1 MNWSEHNLESI
12 CKYSYNIF
20 RIPVYLY
27 ESEKLIS
34 SIPTELMTYHP
45 HEVLQNP
52 NFVGNS
58 ISYYQTKDNFFWGS
72 ISIKDTEY
80 KLLIGPI
87 SSLPLSDNQ
96 LSYLFYQMKV
106 PAVKRKLIER
116 IYKTI
121 PLDTQLDFIDRLL
134 FLQYIFNQDDIT
146 RNDFFRLQNDTL
158 SDTSNQTYMKK
169 QSFNEDSSSML
180 IEPDSIIM
188 YIETGNIHSVMEY
201 LCSPEA
207 YTELPWGENSIMQ
220 HKQIGY
226 YSIAL
231 FAEAARRGGIPLKE
245 CSEIVANYYS
255 DITKLED
262 IEQIDFLIGRCA
274 LFFAEKVHSIPL
286 PQNLD
291 QSLLSSIH
299 FIRQNVYSSLTVD
312 DVAQQLG
319 YSRSHTSK
327 LFHEELGFTPGE
339 FIIRTKLEE
348 SKILLAHSDKSLSE
362 IASLLTFANQSH
374 FQRSFKK
381 HYNITP
387 LQYRKKSLGTSIPNQ
402 YPQT

>member
-1 MNWSEHNLESI
+1 
-12 CKYSYNIF
+12 
-20 RIPVYLY
+20 
-27 ESEKLIS
+27 
-34 SIPTELMTYHP
+34 
-45 HEVLQNP
+45 
-52 NFVGNS
+52 
-58 ISYYQTKDNFFWGS
+58 
-72 ISIKDTEY
+72 
-80 KLLIGPI
+80 
-87 SSLPLSDNQ
+87 
-96 LSYLFYQMKV
+96 
-106 PAVKRKLIER
+106 
-116 IYKTI
+116 
-121 PLDTQLDFIDRLL
+121 
-134 FLQYIFNQDDIT
+134 
-146 RNDFFRLQNDTL
+146 
-158 SDTSNQTYMKK
+158 
-169 QSFNEDSSSML
+169 ML

-231 FAEAARRGGIPLKE
+231 FAEAARRGGISLKE

-319 YSRSHTSK
+319 YS
-327 LFHEELGFTPGE
+327 
-339 FIIRTKLEE
+339 
-348 SKILLAHSDKSLSE
+348 
-362 IASLLTFANQSH
+362 
-374 FQRSFKK
+374 
-381 HYNITP
+381 
-387 LQYRKKSLGTSIPNQ
+387 SLGI
-402 YPQT
+402 

>member
-52 NFVGNS
+52 HFVGNS

-121 PLDTQLDFIDRLL
+121 PLYTQLDFIDRLL

-169 QSFNEDSSSML
+169 QSFNEDFSSML

-201 LCSPEA
+201 LCSP
-207 YTELPWGENSIMQ
+207 
-220 HKQIGY
+220 
-226 YSIAL
+226 
-231 FAEAARRGGIPLKE
+231 
-245 CSEIVANYYS
+245 
-255 DITKLED
+255 
-262 IEQIDFLIGRCA
+262 
-274 LFFAEKVHSIPL
+274 
-286 PQNLD
+286 
-291 QSLLSSIH
+291 
-299 FIRQNVYSSLTVD
+299 
-312 DVAQQLG
+312 
-319 YSRSHTSK
+319 
-327 LFHEELGFTPGE
+327 
-339 FIIRTKLEE
+339 
-348 SKILLAHSDKSLSE
+348 
-362 IASLLTFANQSH
+362 
-374 FQRSFKK
+374 
-381 HYNITP
+381 
-387 LQYRKKSLGTSIPNQ
+387 
-402 YPQT
+402 

>member
-1 MNWSEHNLESI
+1 ME
-12 CKYSYNIF
+12 
-20 RIPVYLY
+20 
-27 ESEKLIS
+27 
-34 SIPTELMTYHP
+34 TEP
-45 HEVLQNP
+45 
-52 NFVGNS
+52 
-58 ISYYQTKDNFFWGS
+58 
-72 ISIKDTEY
+72 
-80 KLLIGPI
+80 
-87 SSLPLSDNQ
+87 
-96 LSYLFYQMKV
+96 
-106 PAVKRKLIER
+106 
-116 IYKTI
+116 
-121 PLDTQLDFIDRLL
+121 
-134 FLQYIFNQDDIT
+134 
-146 RNDFFRLQNDTL
+146 
-158 SDTSNQTYMKK
+158 SN
-169 QSFNEDSSSML
+169 
-180 IEPDSIIM
+180 
-188 YIETGNIHSVMEY
+188 
-201 LCSPEA
+201 
-207 YTELPWGENSIMQ
+207 
-220 HKQIGY
+220 Y

-262 IEQIDFLIGRCA
+262 IEQIDFLIGRCV